1 MFDTVFLQLLLE
13 AGLAPPVG
21 VLSAIVRQ
29 HLLGNPVLANPAAVS
44 LKHVLGGLAAV

>member
-13 AGLAPPVG
+13 AGLPPPVG

-29 HLLGNPVLANPAAVS
+29 HLLGDPVVGHRPAVG